1 MGGLMKRSSGSV
13 ADGAVPAV
21 ASGFVPGLGQLMN
34 GESDKALGVFVVAAI
49 CGGGLLGGIL
59 GGIPIIGGV
68 VLEPSRDVPS
78 CNPDLDNL
86 GCPTATGAET
96 PLDEREAPDVVQPL
110 LDKNAQVEN
119 PYNGGHYEQGYIL
132 LSTGVT
138 YTF

>member
-59 GGIPIIGGV
+59 GGIPIIGGIAGLV
-68 VLEPSRDVPS
+68 GGITWIYGVADGYL
-78 CNPDLDNL
+78 
-86 GCPTATGAET
+86 TG
-96 PLDEREAPDVVQPL
+96 R
-110 LDKNAQVEN
+110 KK
-119 PYNGGHYEQGYIL
+119 G
-132 LSTGVT
+132 
-138 YTF
+138 